1 MDRVTTSE
9 SDIVERVRNLLAGT
23 YLTAVEAQKI
33 RCAVGEAESRGK
45 SRQTAADLA
54 AEERL
59 RAHYRRHYAKGG
71 EPLRVIDW
79 SAPYEAEAVA
89 QGQDGPDPQYIVAP
103 RFGGAEMRSTP
114 VDRPEG
120 APDALEPLYAVQAE
134 AAAMTPDE
142 ADPGAGVPHDAFAF
156 DAAGRAVLTPAD
168 ADDDDPEDTPLVQ
181 FDGDAQEGE

>member
-33 RCAVGEAESRGK
+33 RCAVGEAEGRGK
-45 SRQTAADLA
+45 GRQTAADLA

-59 RAHYRRHYAKGG
+59 RAHYRRHYAKGA
-71 EPLRVIDW
+71 EPLKVVPDGPIDW

-89 QGQDGPDPQYIVAP
+89 QGQDGPDPVYLVAP
-103 RFGGAEMRSTP
+103 RFGGVEMRSTP

-120 APDALEPLYAVQAE
+120 APDALEPLYAVQQQ
-134 AAAMTPDE
+134 AAAMTPDDE
-142 ADPGAGVPHDAFAF
+142 
-156 DAAGRAVLTPAD
+156 
-168 ADDDDPEDTPLVQ
+168 DDTDPEDTPLVP